1 MKFLMRFFSLIHG
14 LMAVLFTCAALL
26 LIAIAA
32 RVGWGAFTGQWD
44 EAGALSV
51 IEALGLLAGAVVAL
65 QIAETIVEEEVIRE
79 ADVSAPTRVRR
90 FMSRFLVVVVVA
102 LAIEGLVATF
112 KALHQDPSQLRYA
125 AWLIASTGLLL
136 ACWGVFI
143 HLNRSA
149 EELEPE
155 AMEDAKR
162 EDKKMR

>member
-1 MKFLMRFFSLIHG
+1 MKIFVRFFKVIHG
-14 LMAVLFTCAALL
+14 LMAVLFTCATLI

-32 RVGWGAFTGQWD
+32 RIGWTAVASQWD
-44 EAGALSV
+44 QTGAQSI

-65 QIAETIVEEEVIRE
+65 QIAETIVEEEVIRA

-112 KALHQDPSQLRYA
+112 KALHHDPSQLRYA
-125 AWLIASTGLLL
+125 AELIASTSLLL
-136 ACWGVFI
+136 AAWGLFV

-155 AMEDAKR
+155 AMAEAKR
-162 EDKKMR
+162 EDKKVQ

>member
-1 MKFLMRFFSLIHG
+1 MKFVLRFFTIVHG
-14 LMAVLFTCAALL
+14 LMAVLFTCAALM

-32 RVGWGAFTGQWD
+32 RIGASTFVSQWD
-44 EAGALSV
+44 QASAQSI
-51 IEALGLLAGAVVAL
+51 IEALGLLAGAVVAM

-90 FMSRFLVVVVVA
+90 FVSRFLVVVVVA

-125 AWLIASTGLLL
+125 AWLIASTGVLL
-136 ACWGVFI
+136 ASWGLFVY
-143 HLNRSA
+143 LNRSA

-155 AMEDAKR
+155 AMADAKR
-162 EDKKMR
+162 EDTKLR